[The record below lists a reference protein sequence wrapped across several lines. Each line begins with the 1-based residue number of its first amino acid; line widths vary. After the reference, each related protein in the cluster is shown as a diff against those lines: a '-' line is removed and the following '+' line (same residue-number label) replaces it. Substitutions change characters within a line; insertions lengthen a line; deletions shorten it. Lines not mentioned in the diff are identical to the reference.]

1 MPSLKTNQELSDTHV
16 KVGFPEIDTF
26 RVKMRQPWQAGS
38 RARKLET
45 GLLNEFSM
53 PGDLNRSSCDNITDD
68 GFDEKV
74 DNDDEKEDGKLDDD

>member
-1 MPSLKTNQELSDTHV
+1 
-16 KVGFPEIDTF
+16 
-26 RVKMRQPWQAGS
+26 MRQPWQAGS

-74 DNDDEKEDGKLDDD
+74 DNDDEKEEN